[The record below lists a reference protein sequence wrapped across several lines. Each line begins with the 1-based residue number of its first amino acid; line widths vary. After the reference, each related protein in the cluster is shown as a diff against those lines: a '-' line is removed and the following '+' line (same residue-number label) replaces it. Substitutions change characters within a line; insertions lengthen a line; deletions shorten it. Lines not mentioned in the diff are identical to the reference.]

1 MPYRKTLLFFLLPA
15 TLISQNITGKI
26 YDSESTVKGAK
37 IFNKTKNAITY
48 SDENGS
54 FNIPAIL
61 NDTIT
66 ISSLFHA
73 TKTLKIDSFHVEN
86 ELVVELNKQV
96 NKLPE
101 VLLANKQNDLKTF
114 EINSDL
120 GAALTYDLKNNTET
134 WYKNMPKSGIDFVQI
149 SKLIGKLLKIKKKE
163 KPANITTIHHKTFDS
178 LFTTHKFFNEELL
191 ANQLEIPEGYAPLFF
206 DYCEE
211 QYINSDL
218 LLEKNEFMLL
228 DKLLNC
234 SRDFRKLLKTTETD

>member
-15 TLISQNITGKI
+15 TMISQNITGKI

-37 IFNKTKNAITY
+37 IFNKTKNTTAY
-48 SDENGS
+48 SDANGS
-54 FNIPAIL
+54 FNLPAAL

-73 TKTLKIDSFHVEN
+73 TKTLKVDTFHVEN
-86 ELVVELNKQV
+86 ELVIELKKQV
-96 NKLPE
+96 NQLPE
-101 VLLANKQNDLKTF
+101 VLLADKQNDLKTF
-114 EINSDL
+114 ETNSDL
-120 GAALTYDLKNNTET
+120 GAVLAYDLKNNTET
-134 WYKNMPKSGIDFVQI
+134 WYKNMPKSGIDFVQV
-149 SKLIGKLLKIKKKE
+149 SKLIGKLLKLKKK
-163 KPANITTIHHKTFDS
+163 KPVEITTINHKTFDS
-178 LFTTHKFFNEELL
+178 LFATHKFFNAELL

-211 QYINSDL
+211 QYVNSEL

-234 SRDFRKLLKTTETD
+234 SRDFRELLKTTETD